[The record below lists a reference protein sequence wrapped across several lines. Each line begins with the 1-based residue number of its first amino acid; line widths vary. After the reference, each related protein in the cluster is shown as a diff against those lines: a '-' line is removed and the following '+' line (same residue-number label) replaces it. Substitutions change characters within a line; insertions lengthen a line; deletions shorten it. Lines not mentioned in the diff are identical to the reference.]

1 MSASEEPKVSVVIPC
16 FNAERTI
23 ADQLEALETQK
34 DAPKFEVLIIDNGST
49 DKSREIVQNFAKH
62 ASVPFRVIEAHSY
75 QGASYARNVGV
86 SRSIADRIMFCDAD
100 DVVSQWWISHGNQ
113 CFERSPVWNGAAILL
128 SDKQFEGTVDQIRAE
143 FGDSPVFEEP
153 VAAASSAFPVLMG
166 GNFGA
171 TKSVLQEVQGF
182 DQSFFGAGEDNDLG
196 FRLRKAGYAYPN
208 APSVRIGYRGKWDSK
223 FIRKLA
229 FRQAKAHTLI
239 ATRYEAWSE
248 SPMPRVH
255 RELVRVSGST
265 ILMALGKKER
275 NWSGLSSRAAILA
288 GLIAGKTQYKVFG
301 RIPQTLIGVGMND
314 EDKGSQP

>member
-1 MSASEEPKVSVVIPC
+1 MSASEEPIVSVVIPC
-16 FNAERTI
+16 FNAERTL
-23 ADQLEALETQK
+23 AEQLEALNSQK
-34 DAPKFEVLIIDNGST
+34 DAPKFEVLVVDNGST
-49 DKSREIVQNFAKH
+49 DKSRAIVQDYAKH
-62 ASVPFRVIEAHSY
+62 ASVPVRVIEARYY
-75 QGASYARNVGV
+75 QGASYARNVGIV
-86 SRSIADRIMFCDAD
+86 HSSAERIMFCDAD
-100 DVVSQWWISHGNQ
+100 DVVSQWWVSHGNR
-113 CFERSPVWNGAAILL
+113 CFEYAPVWNGAAILL
-128 SDKQFEGTVDQIRAE
+128 TDSQFEGSIKEIRTE
-143 FGDSPVFEEP
+143 FGDSPIFEEP
-153 VAAASSAFPVLMG
+153 VEAEASAFPVLMG

-288 GLIAGKTQYKVFG
+288 GLIAGKMQYKVFG
-301 RIPQTLIGVGMND
+301 RIPRTLIGVGMND
-314 EDKGSQP
+314 EDKGPRP